1 MKGAGTMNVRIKMI
15 LTDDNH
21 TEEGKEIQV
30 EIEESIPG
38 DLQNLYHL
46 WSNMNL
52 NSQSNGYKPV
62 LYELQRDKS
71 GDIIWLGE
79 SQHWNHP

>member
-1 MKGAGTMNVRIKMI
+1 MNVKIKMI
-15 LTDDNH
+15 LTDDDH
-21 TEEGKEIQV
+21 TEEGKEIQ
-30 EIEESIPG
+30 ESIPG

-52 NSQSNGYKPV
+52 NSQSNGYSPV
-62 LYELQRDKS
+62 LYELHRNAS
-71 GDIIWLGE
+71 GDIIWHGE